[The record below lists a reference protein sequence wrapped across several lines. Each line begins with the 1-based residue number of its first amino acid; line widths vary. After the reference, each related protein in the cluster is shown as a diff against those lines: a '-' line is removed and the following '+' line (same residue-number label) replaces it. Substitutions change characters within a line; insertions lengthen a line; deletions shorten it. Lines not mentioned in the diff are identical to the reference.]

1 MTFIIENYQSKGL
14 RDDKGRKFVPNDYF
28 YNIENMNY
36 DGITGCQRIKAPNVV
51 YNVGSARIDG
61 ITQFRYIDSAGQ
73 FQTENIIV
81 QNGQIIKDFL
91 GTPSTIY
98 TGLTAQK
105 KCTFAILNDKLFI
118 SNGTDYPL
126 VYDGTYVKQMGA
138 PTAKDLLVAGS
149 LTGDYFYAMT
159 YVIDGVEVV
168 IGTVSNTLTVSSK
181 SIDLDLPIGVSNCTA
196 RKIYRTTAGGS
207 SLKLVTTINDNTTLT
222 YQDNTGD
229 GSLGAAIPSTNSSCP
244 TPQFITVKDEKL
256 VGAVNTNRPNY
267 LYVTEVEIEVFFNT
281 SGVYDVSGVGNDNT
295 ALTGLIEDYGQ
306 IVVFSERHIYL
317 ADTSGL
323 VTKVKQTTSNV
334 GCADGFSVVRIPEN
348 DILAGGIMFV
358 SSLFDVR
365 IFSGNIATNLA
376 TSFDNL
382 RTNNYS
388 IALNKDSFAN
398 QLKDNPLHAE
408 FHDYKYH
415 LIAETFMY
423 VYDIRIAGWTKYFI
437 KTTSYSPQ
445 YWIFG
450 KLGNKFYVAQ
460 KSAGIVEEMY
470 ASTQYRNEELT
481 AFFETPEIAVDT
493 DDKYFAQLYIYYDK
507 SGTNTLT
514 ALATI
519 NSTDTITATITYT
532 GAFYDADYY
541 DESYYE
547 VTDDEE
553 DYSLI
558 HLNRYGKWM
567 RFRITTQTQA
577 SIKGWKLVGR
587 AISNKEL

>member
-1 MTFIIENYQSKGL
+1 
-14 RDDKGRKFVPNDYF
+14 
-28 YNIENMNY
+28 MNY
-36 DGITGCQRIKAPNVV
+36 DGVTGCQRIKAPSVE

-61 ITQFRYIDSAGQ
+61 MTQFRYIDSVGQ
-73 FQTENIIV
+73 FQTENICI
-81 QNGQIIKDFL
+81 QNGSIIKDFL
-91 GTPSTIY
+91 SSPTTIY

-105 KCTFAILNDKLFI
+105 KCTFGILNDKLFI
-118 SNGTDYPL
+118 SNGFDYPL
-126 VYDGTYVKQMGA
+126 VYDGTYVKEMGA

-149 LTGDYFYAMT
+149 LTGTYYYAMT

-168 IGTVSNTLTVSSK
+168 IGTVSNTITVSSK
-181 SIDLDLPIGVSNCTA
+181 SIDLDIPVGVSNCTA

-222 YQDNTGD
+222 YQDNIAD
-229 GSLGAAIPSTNSSCP
+229 GSLGVTIPSTNSSCP

-256 VGAVNTNRPNY
+256 IGAVNQNRPNY
-267 LYVTEVEIEVFFNT
+267 LYVSEIEVEVFFNT

-295 ALTGLIEDYGQ
+295 ALTGMIEDYGQ
-306 IVVFSERHIYL
+306 IVVFSESHIYL

-323 VTKVKQTTSNV
+323 VTKVQQTTSNV
-334 GCADGFSVVRIPEN
+334 GCADGFSIVRIPEN
-348 DILAGGIMFV
+348 DILPGGIMFV
-358 SSLFDVR
+358 SNLYDVR

-388 IALNKDSFAN
+388 IQLNKDSFAN
-398 QLKDNPLHAE
+398 QLRDNPLHAA

-437 KTTSYSPQ
+437 KTTSYSPE
-445 YWIFG
+445 YWVFG
-450 KLGNKFYVAQ
+450 KLSGDLYISQ
-460 KSAGIVEEMY
+460 KNAGIVEKMY
-470 ASTQYRNEELT
+470 NDTSYRGEELT

-493 DDKYFAQLYIYYDK
+493 NDKYFSQLYIYYDK
-507 SGTNTLT
+507 SGSNTLT
-514 ALATI
+514 LDATI
-519 NSTDTITATITYT
+519 NSTQNKSATITYT
-532 GAFYDADYY
+532 GAYYADDYY
-541 DESYYE
+541 NETYYLT
-547 VTDDEE
+547 TDDEE
-553 DYSLI
+553 DYSLVHI
-558 HLNRYGKWM
+558 DRYGKWM
-567 RFRITTQTQA
+567 RFKITTQTQA